1 MSRSFFQILNRKEKN
16 IFFIF
21 ALLLSFCSILEMIG
35 IGLIPLFVGSLFSS
49 ETIDNFLFHKI
60 SSFKDQD
67 RDSMIMYFS
76 TAIISVFAFKN
87 LFLLTI
93 YYFQGKYLTK
103 LSQDIKQR
111 FFSFYLNKKYIFH
124 LNNSS
129 NMIARN
135 VLIETQAIRIF
146 FYSLLQIIKESV
158 ILIGITLLLLNT
170 NFVISTIV
178 FIVLSTCVLLYYFFF
193 KKNLEFKSK
202 EQQII
207 RFELLKN
214 INEIFG

>member
-1 MSRSFFQILNRKEKN
+1 
-16 IFFIF
+16 
-21 ALLLSFCSILEMIG
+21 
-35 IGLIPLFVGSLFSS
+35 
-49 ETIDNFLFHKI
+49 
-60 SSFKDQD
+60 
-67 RDSMIMYFS
+67 
-76 TAIISVFAFKN
+76 
-87 LFLLTI
+87 
-93 YYFQGKYLTK
+93 
-103 LSQDIKQR
+103 
-111 FFSFYLNKKYIFH
+111 
-124 LNNSS
+124 
-129 NMIARN
+129 MIARN

-214 INEIFG
+214 INEIFGSIKKVLIFSKQKLVFQLFKKKDDNMKITFFIKI